1 MKNHIIVY
9 VIALTL
15 ERSLGNLYPGRIV
28 CVNYQYIVD
37 RGPSKFAHR
46 GGGLIL
52 LQKPVLRELT
62 ALTLQPFALFA
73 LSYRGRRIDFPAF
86 CWLALRSC
94 CC

>member
-1 MKNHIIVY
+1 MNYRYIVY

-37 RGPSKFAHR
+37 RGPSKFADR
-46 GGGLIL
+46 SGGFIL
-52 LQKPVLRELT
+52 LQKPLRRELT
-62 ALTLQPFALFA
+62 ALTLQPFALFP

-94 CC
+94 CF